1 MAQHIKKPL
10 IGVTGPDRGGFMAWN
25 FTRFMLFLSEADA
38 VRITPSHRISPERLD
53 GLIIGGGSDIDPRLY
68 GAKKHPKTV
77 HIDHRRDKME
87 WALIDTLYR
96 LRRPMM
102 GICRGMQMLNVYLG
116 GTLDQNILDRDLPYA
131 HQKSPLPHKIVL
143 IKPHTLLYSILR
155 VRKCEVNSIHHQ
167 AVSKLGKGLQV
178 CAEDENGIVQAI
190 EHTSY
195 PFLLGVQWHP
205 EYMPQ
210 SALQRRLFKA
220 FVDSAKN
227 LSIR

>member
-1 MAQHIKKPL
+1 MKRPL
-10 IGVTGPDRGGFMAWN
+10 IGVTGPDHGGFMAWN

-38 VRITPSHRISPERLD
+38 VRITPSHPVSAERLD

-68 GAKKHPKTV
+68 GQKRHAKTV

-87 WALIDTLYR
+87 WKLIDAMFNKKRAML
-96 LRRPMM
+96 

-116 GTLDQNILDRDLPYA
+116 GTLNQNILDQDLA
-131 HQKSPLPHKIVL
+131 FEHIKSPLPHKIVF
-143 IKPHTLLYSILR
+143 IESHTLLYAILK

-167 AVSKLGKGLQV
+167 AVEKTGWGLRV
-178 CAEDENGIVQAI
+178 SARDENGIVQAI

-210 SALQRRLFKA
+210 NTLQRRLFKA
-220 FVDSAKN
+220 FVDKVKALRKEY
-227 LSIR
+227 